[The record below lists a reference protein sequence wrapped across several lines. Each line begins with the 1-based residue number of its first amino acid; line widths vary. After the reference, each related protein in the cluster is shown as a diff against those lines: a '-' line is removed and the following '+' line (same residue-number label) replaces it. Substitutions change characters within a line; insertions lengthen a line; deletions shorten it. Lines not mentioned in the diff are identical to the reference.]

1 MSSVSRPRPGPY
13 LLGPR
18 GHAAL
23 LAGCAVAGVALVLV
37 GVGTGAV
44 PVPLG
49 DVVATLARRVF
60 GWGDGVDLA
69 TDTIVWEY
77 RFPRTLLAFVVGAGL
92 SLAGV
97 LMQALVRNPLADPYV
112 LGVASGAS
120 AAATAAMTL
129 GIAALAGL
137 GIPVVAFAG
146 AAATMV
152 AVLALGRRNGRI
164 DPPRMLLAGV
174 AVGYLMAA
182 VTSYLQLRATPEEL
196 ANVLFWILG
205 SLAGTSWSDLPVA
218 TAVVLLAAV
227 LVLYRA
233 TALDLLSLGDDAA
246 SSLGVDLPRFR
257 LELVLVAALCTGVA
271 VAVAGGIGF
280 VGLMIPHVARL
291 LVGPAHRRVVPLS
304 LLLGGCYLV
313 LVDILCRVV
322 RAPAELPVGIVT
334 ALVGAPF
341 LIWLLRRDRGEVAG

>member
-1 MSSVSRPRPGPY
+1 MSLSSRQPAGPY
-13 LLGPR
+13 LLGTR

-23 LAGCAVAGVALVLV
+23 MGGCLAGAAVLV
-37 GVGTGAV
+37 VLGVGIGAV
-44 PVPLG
+44 PVPID
-49 DVVATLARRVF
+49 DVVATLARRLL
-60 GWGDGVDLA
+60 GWGEGVDLA

-97 LMQALVRNPLADPYV
+97 LMQALVRNPLADPYI

-152 AVLALGRRNGRI
+152 LVLALGRRHGRI

-218 TAVVLLAAV
+218 TVVVAVCAALALA
-227 LVLYRA
+227 RT

-257 LELVLVAALCTGVA
+257 LELVLVAALCTAVV

-322 RAPAELPVGIVT
+322 QAPAELPVGIVT

-341 LIWLLRRDRGEVAG
+341 LIWLLRRDRAEVGG

>member
-1 MSSVSRPRPGPY
+1 MSSTASPSTGPY

-18 GHAAL
+18 GHATLL
-23 LAGCAVAGVALVLV
+23 LAGGLAAVGLVVL
-37 GVGTGAV
+37 GVGIGAV

-49 DVVATLARRVF
+49 DVVSTLARRLL
-60 GWGDGVDLA
+60 GWGEGVDLA

-97 LMQALVRNPLADPYV
+97 LMQALVRNPLADPYI

-146 AAATMV
+146 AAATMI
-152 AVLALGRRNGRI
+152 AVLALGRRHGRI
-164 DPPRMLLAGV
+164 EPPRMLLAGV

-182 VTSYLQLRATPEEL
+182 VTSYLQLNATPEQL

-218 TAVVLLAAV
+218 AVVVTATAG
-227 LVLYRA
+227 LVLLRS
-233 TALDLLSLGDDAA
+233 TALDLLGLGDDAA
-246 SSLGVDLPRFR
+246 SSLGVDLARFR
-257 LELVLVAALCTGVA
+257 LQVVLAAALCTAVC

-322 RAPAELPVGIVT
+322 QAPSELPVGIVT
-334 ALVGAPF
+334 AAVGAPF
-341 LIWLLRRDRGEVAG
+341 LIWLLRRDRAEVAG

>member
-1 MSSVSRPRPGPY
+1 MSFASRPQPGPY

-23 LAGCAVAGVALVLV
+23 VLGCLVAAVVLV
-37 GVGTGAV
+37 VLGVGTGAV
-44 PVPLG
+44 PVPIG
-49 DVVATLARRVF
+49 DVVATLARRLV

-97 LMQALVRNPLADPYV
+97 LMQALVRNPLADPYI

-129 GIAALAGL
+129 GIATLAGL

-152 AVLALGRRNGRI
+152 VVLALGRRQGRI

-182 VTSYLQLRATPEEL
+182 VTSYLQLQATPEEL

-218 TAVVLLAAV
+218 TVVVVLAAV
-227 LVLYRA
+227 LALRRA
-233 TALDLLSLGDDAA
+233 TALDLLTLGDDAA

-257 LELVLVAALCTGVA
+257 LELVLVAALCTAVV

-322 RAPAELPVGIVT
+322 QAPAELPVGIVT
-334 ALVGAPF
+334 AMIGAPF
-341 LIWLLRRDRGEVAG
+341 LIWLLRRDRVEVAG